1 MEEYNL
7 NDIVI
12 IHNDTD
18 TNEFYTTFPNAD
30 CGLSLQEIID
40 KDIGI
45 GSTYIIMNKTDLPTD
60 YTYFSAWTYNEE
72 SNQLGIDISKAKEE
86 QKDNIR
92 ELRKPLLEKE
102 DIIFMKS
109 LENGD
114 TAEQQA
120 SVARK
125 QVLRDMT
132 NKVTDLSIS
141 GPSIDEISS
150 EIEETWD
157 KDLLGEDV
165 FKFKKIYQADGSVQV
180 EKYRKSLS

>member
-7 NDIVI
+7 DDIVI
-12 IHNDTD
+12 IHNDHE
-18 TNEFYTTFPNAD
+18 TNEFCTTFPNAN

-45 GSTYIIMNKTDLPTD
+45 GITYTIMNKTDLPTD

-72 SNQLGIDISKAKEE
+72 SNQLGIDILNAKEQ

-92 ELRKPLLEKE
+92 ELRKSFLEKE
-102 DIIFMKS
+102 DVIFMKS
-109 LENGD
+109 LETGD
-114 TAEQQA
+114 TVEQQA

-125 QVLRDMT
+125 QILRDMT
-132 NKVTDLSIS
+132 NQVTDLSIS
-141 GPSIDEISS
+141 GSSIDEISS

-165 FKFKKIYQADGSVQV
+165 FKFKKTYQADGSVQV
-180 EKYRKSLS
+180 EKYREPLS

>member
-40 KDIGI
+40 RITGI
-45 GSTYIIMNKTDLPTD
+45 GSTYTIMNKTDLPTD

-72 SNQLGIDISKAKEE
+72 SNQLGIDISKAKEQ
-86 QKDNIR
+86 QKDNMR

-102 DIIFMKS
+102 DVIFMKS
-109 LENGD
+109 LETSD
-114 TAEQQA
+114 TVEQQA

-132 NKVTDLSIS
+132 NQVTDLSIS
-141 GPSIDEISS
+141 GSSIDEISS

-157 KDLLGEDV
+157 EDLLGEDV
-165 FKFKKIYQADGSVQV
+165 FKFKRTYQVDGSVQV
-180 EKYRKSLS
+180 EKYRGSLS